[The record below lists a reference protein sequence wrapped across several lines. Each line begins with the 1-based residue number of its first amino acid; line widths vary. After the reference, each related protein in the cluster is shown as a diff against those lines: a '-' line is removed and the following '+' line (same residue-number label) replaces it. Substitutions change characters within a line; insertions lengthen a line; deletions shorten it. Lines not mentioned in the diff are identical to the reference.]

1 MGVHRRVFREGY
13 AQIGV
18 HRGVCTDGC
27 AGPAVH
33 AQCPAAPQAL
43 PAPSVPPS
51 QWDGAAT
58 APNHRSLMVS
68 MATPT
73 PSSPSEGRGYGQ
85 QSAALVESSAGCA
98 RGGGRGAWMG
108 CVQGVRGLCK
118 GCVME
123 LCVCTRHG
131 PPPPHPHRRRPLPA
145 LSRGYFPFAFPVG
158 ARDAPGRPPRPP
170 PSQELPGPV
179 RAAGLPGWGGH
190 RTTGTNRFR
199 CARCAVSCG
208 GRTQPDP
215 PPGVT
220 QRRGGVLSRSPL
232 PKPPERCTGGGGK
245 GVSKS
250 PLRTD
255 APGRDTRRTEPPP
268 HRRDPP
274 QPPAVG
280 DAVPGRGHA
289 RRTERVTSNP
299 PPRCVTPRP
308 NGGCYPPAA
317 RTLCTEA
324 APPPL
329 PSPRSCQR
337 PTPRAHGGGHGT
349 RRGDAAIGHL

>member
-98 RGGGRGAWMG
+98 RGGGRGAGMG

-158 ARDAPGRPPRPP
+158 ARDAPG
-170 PSQELPGPV
+170 
-179 RAAGLPGWGGH
+179 
-190 RTTGTNRFR
+190 
-199 CARCAVSCG
+199 C
-208 GRTQPDP
+208 
-215 PPGVT
+215 
-220 QRRGGVLSRSPL
+220 
-232 PKPPERCTGGGGK
+232 
-245 GVSKS
+245 
-250 PLRTD
+250 
-255 APGRDTRRTEPPP
+255 
-268 HRRDPP
+268 
-274 QPPAVG
+274 
-280 DAVPGRGHA
+280 
-289 RRTERVTSNP
+289 
-299 PPRCVTPRP
+299 
-308 NGGCYPPAA
+308 
-317 RTLCTEA
+317 
-324 APPPL
+324 PPL
-329 PSPRSCQR
+329 PPVRSSPGR
-337 PTPRAHGGGHGT
+337 
-349 RRGDAAIGHL
+349 

>member
-158 ARDAPGRPPRPP
+158 ARDAPG
-170 PSQELPGPV
+170 
-179 RAAGLPGWGGH
+179 
-190 RTTGTNRFR
+190 
-199 CARCAVSCG
+199 C
-208 GRTQPDP
+208 
-215 PPGVT
+215 
-220 QRRGGVLSRSPL
+220 
-232 PKPPERCTGGGGK
+232 
-245 GVSKS
+245 
-250 PLRTD
+250 
-255 APGRDTRRTEPPP
+255 
-268 HRRDPP
+268 
-274 QPPAVG
+274 
-280 DAVPGRGHA
+280 
-289 RRTERVTSNP
+289 
-299 PPRCVTPRP
+299 
-308 NGGCYPPAA
+308 
-317 RTLCTEA
+317 
-324 APPPL
+324 PPL
-329 PSPRSCQR
+329 PPVRSSPGR
-337 PTPRAHGGGHGT
+337 
-349 RRGDAAIGHL
+349 